1 MEINFSSKF
10 YRSFDKFLK
19 KYPHEALLIRNR
31 INLLK
36 SSPNHPSLRLHK
48 LANRENEYAIS
59 IDHSTRL
66 IFSREKDSIYL
77 LDIGSH
83 DDVY

>member
-1 MEINFSSKF
+1 MEIFAT
-10 YRSFDKFLK
+10 K
-19 KYPHEALLIRNR
+19 KYDRRLAKLVRKNSEVYIFVFNR
-31 INLLK
+31 LKLLK
-36 SSPNHPSLRLHK
+36 NSPTHPSLRLHK

-59 IDHSTRL
+59 IDHSIRL

-83 DDVY
+83 EEVY